1 MAKLHPHQEEA
12 LKRLKSGK
20 VLVGGVGSGKSLVG
34 ASWALKQPNSGG
46 IVVITTAILGGG
58 LGIWAGMGGGVCD
71 GRLHN
76 GRNHG

>member
-1 MAKLHPHQEEA
+1 MVKLHPHQEEA
-12 LKRLKSGK
+12 LERLKSGK

-46 IVVITTAILGGG
+46 IVVITTARKRDSLEWVGEFAMAW
-58 LGIWAGMGGGVCD
+58 L
-71 GRLHN
+71 RN